1 MSKEKKISQNPYI
14 AKDELLVKLGFREMI
29 DITKLLYNEGQID
42 GVPKNPR
49 YLKESE
55 HDNLVKSLADSPE
68 FLEYKPLMV
77 YGLEDG
83 TYVTICGNMRLRVAN
98 ELRIGGN
105 TNFDKLPCFVLKT
118 DTPIQKIKE
127 YAIKDNVQA
136 GNWDWDE
143 LANGDWKVDEL
154 QDWGVDCSFL
164 TDTEPVE
171 QMSER
176 KETED
181 DNYDENE
188 HEIET
193 KCKLGDIWQLG
204 QHRLMCGDSTD
215 AAQVALLLDG
225 QQIQLYLTDPPYNVA
240 YGYDN
245 STTEGHRKDGLVVL
259 NDKMDNDKFEQF
271 LTNAFNAANA
281 NMRKG
286 ASFYIFHSDGYSY
299 WFRKALINTV
309 DLELR
314 ENLIWVKNSM
324 VLGRQDYQWRH
335 EPCLYGWKKGASHN
349 WFSDRKQTTVME
361 FDRPTKS
368 VEHPTMKPIPLF
380 AYLIQNSSQ
389 EGWNVYD
396 SFGGSG
402 TTVMACE
409 QLDRNGFLM
418 ELDPHY
424 CDVIIN
430 RWETYTGKKAEK
442 IKENENE

>member
-1 MSKEKKISQNPYI
+1 MAKKQNNTLSELGVKERISLSCL
-14 AKDELLVKLGFREMI
+14 EL
-29 DITKLLYNEGQID
+29 NEGQIV
-42 GVPKNPR
+42 GIPKNPR
-49 YLKESE
+49 YLKGEE
-55 HDNLVKSLADSPE
+55 HDKLKKSLKDSPE
-68 FLEYKPLMV
+68 LLQYKPLMV
-77 YGLEDG
+77 YAADG
-83 TYVTICGNMRLRVAN
+83 GKFVVICGNMRLRICQELHN
-98 ELRIGGN
+98 EGVEG
-105 TNFDKLPCFVLKT
+105 FDALPCFVLNK
-118 DTPIQKIKE
+118 DVSIAKIKE

-143 LANGDWKVDEL
+143 LANGDWEVDDL

-164 TDTEPVE
+164 TDTEPVKE
-171 QMSER
+171 MSER

-181 DNYDENE
+181 DEYYEDE
-188 HEIET
+188 HEIEA

-204 QHRLMCGDSTD
+204 RHRLMCGDSTD
-215 AAQVALLLDG
+215 ASQVAKLLG
-225 QQIQLYLTDPPYNVA
+225 STNIQLYLTDPPYNVA
-240 YGYDN
+240 YGYDGAA
-245 STTEGHRKDGLVVL
+245 TEGHRKDGLVVL
-259 NDKMDNDKFEQF
+259 NDKMDNDKFEEF

-281 NMRKG
+281 NMEKG

-335 EPCLYGWKKGASHN
+335 EPCLYGWKKGATHN

-368 VEHPTMKPIPLF
+368 IEHPTMKPIPLF

-402 TTVMACE
+402 TTIMACE
-409 QLDRNGFLM
+409 QLDRNGFSM

-442 IKENENE
+442 ITV